1 MADVKMTKKDYFA
14 QIKAIVAGADVE
26 GKDELIA
33 FVNKQV
39 EMLDAK
45 AAKAKERAANKKAE
59 GDELREVIATVL
71 TDEFQTADEITA
83 QVEGED
89 ITKAKVVARL
99 TQLVKARIA
108 VKEQI
113 KVDSAKKMAYKLAG
127 DGDADA
133 EEVVEDDAE

>member
-33 FVNKQV
+33 FVDKQV

-59 GDELREVIATVL
+59 GDELREVIAAVL

-99 TQLVKARIA
+99 TQLVNARIA

-113 KVDSAKKMAYKLAG
+113 KVDSAKKMAYKLA
-127 DGDADA
+127 AE